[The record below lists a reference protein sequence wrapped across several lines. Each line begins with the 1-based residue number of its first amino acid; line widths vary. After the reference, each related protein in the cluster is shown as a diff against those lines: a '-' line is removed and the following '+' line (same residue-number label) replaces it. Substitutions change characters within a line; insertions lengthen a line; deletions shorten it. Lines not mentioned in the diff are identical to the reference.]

1 MGRVE
6 HIPTQNERILQYL
19 ADFGSITQFDAMLD
33 LGIMRLASRV
43 SDLKSLGYPIVSE
56 FETVRNRYGE
66 KSRIKR
72 YRMVK
77 E

>member
-43 SDLKSLGYPIVSE
+43 SDLKSMGYPIVSE